1 MSLNQKKTTIYKIIS
16 VILILLAVAGATGFI
31 AMFTNGFTEEFK
43 SFYIETNG
51 EKLLQTETNRVFA
64 CGEEQR
70 FDVKYTFSD
79 LTKDKPSGYTVK
91 VIPNEETDFDFTVDG
106 EVYSY
111 AAVTDL
117 TAAFDIV
124 KYDEYFTLTL
134 SDGMSI
140 QSVLGSLY
148 PDKNVQVTTDVKDKY
163 PYTLLISSYNGKVTY
178 RINFNNYRSAEGI
191 TLDKGVMV
199 F

>member
-1 MSLNQKKTTIYKIIS
+1 M
-16 VILILLAVAGATGFI
+16 
-31 AMFTNGFTEEFK
+31 
-43 SFYIETNG
+43 
-51 EKLLQTETNRVFA
+51 
-64 CGEEQR
+64 
-70 FDVKYTFSD
+70 
-79 LTKDKPSGYTVK
+79 K
-91 VIPNEETDFDFTVDG
+91 VVPNEETDFDFTVDG

-117 TAAFDIV
+117 TAAFNIV

-148 PDKNVQVTTDVKDKY
+148 PDKNVQVTTDVKDEY

-191 TLDKGVMV
+191 TLDKEVIV